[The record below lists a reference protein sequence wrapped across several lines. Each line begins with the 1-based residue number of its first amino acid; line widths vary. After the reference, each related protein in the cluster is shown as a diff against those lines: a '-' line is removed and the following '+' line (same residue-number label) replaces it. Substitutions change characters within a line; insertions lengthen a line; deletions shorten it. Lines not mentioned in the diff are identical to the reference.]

1 MDIIIT
7 EMTASQEPVKFD
19 FTAEQIALPF
29 IKVLLRIAYC
39 PVSETELQSFK
50 QIFIMNL
57 ESE

>member
-7 EMTASQEPVKFD
+7 EMTAGQEPVKFD

-29 IKVLLRIAYC
+29 IKVPLRTAC
-39 PVSETELQSFK
+39 CLVSETELQSFK

-57 ESE
+57 DSE